1 MKIQMRLKKKAFL
14 ERFRPLCARQARV
27 RRQAD
32 YQVTSGL
39 AKKKE
44 AKVNKKNCQRKVDVG
59 N

>member
-1 MKIQMRLKKKAFL
+1 MKIQMRFKKAFL
-14 ERFRPLCARQARV
+14 ERFRPLCVRQARA

-39 AKKKE
+39 AKKE